1 MLNNNSSRINYG
13 TKVSIHVSIGSV
25 PGPPEWLTSW
35 NSEIII
41 YFFLFY
47 FLFFDLYAVPFLIA
61 LRPEVF
67 LAYPLPC
74 LSLVTKKRNDN
85 ESLPFPVVIRTKIST
100 RKYKET
106 FLLTFAFF
114 TITFIRKHIKNGRER
129 GEDKVGKRQG

>member
-41 YFFLFY
+41 FFFLFY

-85 ESLPFPVVIRTKIST
+85 ESPVPCRNSDKNINKKIQGNFPADICF
-100 RKYKET
+100 
-106 FLLTFAFF
+106 FL
-114 TITFIRKHIKNGRER
+114 R
-129 GEDKVGKRQG
+129 